1 MNVDRSWV
9 GAFARKRIYI
19 LTATLALLAVAA
31 GLFSPTFHA
40 RHLTA
45 SHSQSPL
52 SVALNPSGA
61 APEMQPQAISMIAGL
76 PLRFEP
82 NQGQAN
88 LDPTDPRARFIAR
101 GSGFA
106 LFLGTQGATLA
117 LHSSKANTSE
127 ALQMNLVGASTA
139 LAPLATDLLPG
150 RSNYI
155 LGNNPSRWRNNVPQF
170 AHVRYDNVYPGI
182 NLVFYGNQGQLEY
195 DFQVAPGADPTQAQ
209 LEFEGAKD
217 LEVHDGALV
226 IQAQNGSLRLQRPQ
240 VYQEI
245 AGRREPVEASFA
257 LRGPH
262 RVAFTVAAYD
272 HSREL
277 IIDPILTFST
287 YFGGSGDELNSQ
299 VTVDPAG
306 NIYLAGS
313 TNSADLPATPG
324 VFQSTLNSAANA
336 RNVYIAKISPPQA
349 GSAPGLVFMT
359 YLGGSGSDTPA
370 GIAVDAAGDTFVA
383 GTTTSANFP
392 TSTTPYQ
399 STPLPETSATR
410 LCPPPSAPC
419 HVFVTK
425 LNTTATAPL
434 SYSSYLSGN
443 GDDVASGMTI
453 DSAGFIYVTGTTTS
467 NDTATTQIQF
477 PASTIPNALPF
488 QANSV
493 GPIQF
498 FVTKVNTQAPTS
510 SSISYSTYFGGANFV
525 APLIA
530 NGGGIAV
537 DSNGNIYFTG
547 TTNFI
552 YTGCAGCSN
561 SDFPIKNAYQPC
573 LNQGPPATYTNPP
586 TCTNTNTTSMDA
598 FVAKLNPTAPQ
609 GTGQLQWSTYL
620 GGTNNDAGAGIAL
633 DSGAANVYVVGTT
646 NSTNVASA
654 TAIFGAFQ
662 PCLDAPTVPTGPC
675 PNALTTNDAFVARL
689 SNPAGNTVTNGS
701 LTYFSYLGGSGDE
714 AGLAITVDSASG
726 ALVTGLTQSTDFPV
740 VPATSNIQGTFGG
753 GTRDA
758 FVARLNTAALVGQG
772 QVSSWSSYFGGSG
785 DDEGTSIAID
795 VNQRAYFAGDT
806 DSPSPT
812 LHTAN
817 PLPANEGGG
826 YHSPGFD
833 AFVTQVSPASSLSIA
848 GVLTLGTNQ
857 TYISAGSPAT
867 FTYTLTNGGPD
878 LANNIVFTDDIRQST
893 TGVAVTF
900 NSASIT
906 GGGTGSC
913 SGGSTSTSVTCTLP
927 SLQSG
932 STATIQVVLT
942 PTPNGTGV
950 AETFNGG
957 TVLATAANG
966 VTSPTAS
973 VSAQMSDFTV
983 NVSPSS
989 VSIPNAGAP
998 ARYSVLVTPHPVF
1011 STGVSFGC
1019 SNLPAGTTCNFS
1031 PSTLNL
1037 LGSSPSSST
1046 LTIST
1051 TARPTTTGSLRQ
1063 FTHHFYAV
1071 WLCVPGLALFGL
1083 GANRRRRRILGIA
1096 LLLFLSLLIVLQPAC
1111 SHSTTQPPAAGTPAG
1126 TFPITITA
1134 NASGDSKSQ
1143 GVTLTVP

>member
-9 GAFARKRIYI
+9 GAFAGKRIHI
-19 LTATLALLAVAA
+19 LAATLALLAIAG
-31 GLFSPTFHA
+31 GLFSPTLHD
-40 RHLTA
+40 RRPSTG
-45 SHSQSPL
+45 SQPPL
-52 SVALNPSGA
+52 SVALNPSAAA
-61 APEMQPQAISMIAGL
+61 APDPRAQAISMIAGL

-88 LDPTDPRARFIAR
+88 LDPADSRARFIAR
-101 GSGFA
+101 GSGYA
-106 LFLGTQGATLA
+106 LFLGSQGATLA
-117 LHSSKANTSE
+117 LHSATTNTSD
-127 ALQMNLVGASTA
+127 ALQMNFVGASTA
-139 LAPLATDLLPG
+139 LAPAATDSLPG
-150 RSNYI
+150 KTNYI
-155 LGNNPSRWRNNVPQF
+155 LGNNPSRWRTNVPQF
-170 AHVRYDNVYPGI
+170 ARVRYDNVYPGI

-195 DFQVAPGADPTQAQ
+195 DFQVAPGADPAQAQ
-209 LEFEGAKD
+209 LEFEGAKH
-217 LEVHDGALV
+217 LEVQDGALV
-226 IQAQNGSLRLQRPQ
+226 IQAGNGSLRLERPQ
-240 VYQEI
+240 VYQQI
-245 AGRREPVEASFA
+245 AGRREPVEGNFT
-257 LRGPH
+257 LRGPN
-262 RVAFTVAAYD
+262 RVGFTVAAYD

-277 IIDPILTFST
+277 VIDPILTFST

-299 VTVDPAG
+299 VAVDPAG

-313 TNSADLPATPG
+313 TNSANLPVTPG
-324 VFQSTLNSAANA
+324 VLQSSLNSTANA
-336 RNVYIAKISPPQA
+336 RNVYIVKISPPQA
-349 GSAPGLVFMT
+349 GSVPGLLFMT
-359 YLGGSGSDTPA
+359 YLGGNGADTPV

-383 GTTTSANFP
+383 GTTTSTNFP
-392 TSTTPYQ
+392 VSSTPYQ
-399 STPLPETSATR
+399 SSPLPETSSTK
-410 LCPPPSAPC
+410 LCTAAPC

-425 LNTTATAPL
+425 LNTTATLPL

-467 NDTATTQIQF
+467 NNTATTQIQF
-477 PASTIPNALPF
+477 PASTIPNGLPF

-525 APLIA
+525 APLVA

-573 LNQGPPATYTNPP
+573 LNQGPPTVYTNPP
-586 TCTNTNTTSMDA
+586 TCTNTNTTSTDA
-598 FVAKLNPTAPQ
+598 FVAKLNPTGPQ

-620 GGTNNDAGAGIAL
+620 GGSNNDQGAGVAL

-646 NSTNVASA
+646 NSTNVTA
-654 TAIFGAFQ
+654 TTATFGAFQ
-662 PCLDAPTVPTGPC
+662 PCLDAPTVTTGAAC
-675 PNALTTNDAFVARL
+675 PNTLSTNDAYVARL

-714 AGLAITVDSASG
+714 SGLAITVDSASG
-726 ALVTGLTQSTDFPV
+726 ALVTGWTQSTDFPV
-740 VPATSNIQGTFGG
+740 VPTTNNIQGTPGG
-753 GTRDA
+753 GRDA

-772 QVSSWSSYFGGSG
+772 QVSSWSSYFGGTG
-785 DDEGTSIAID
+785 ADEGTSITID

-806 DSPSPT
+806 NSPPPT
-812 LHTAN
+812 LHVAN
-817 PLPANEGGG
+817 PLPTNEGGG
-826 YHSPGFD
+826 YQGGFD
-833 AFVTQVSPASSLSIA
+833 AFVTQVSPASSLSIT
-848 GVLTLGTNQ
+848 GVLSLGTNQ

-867 FTYTLTNGGPD
+867 FSYTLTNSGPD

-893 TGVAVTF
+893 TGVAVAF

-913 SGGSTSTSVTCTLP
+913 TGGSTSTSVTCTLP

-942 PTPNGTGV
+942 PTPSVSGV

-957 TVLATAANG
+957 TVIATAANG
-966 VTSPTAS
+966 VTSPSTS
-973 VSAQMSDFTV
+973 VSAQMSDFTI

-989 VSIPNAGAP
+989 VSIPAAGSP
-998 ARYSVLVTPHPVF
+998 GRYSVLVTPHPVF
-1011 STGVSFGC
+1011 STGVSFAC
-1019 SNLPAGTTCNFS
+1019 STSLPPGTTCNFS

-1051 TARPTTTGSLRQ
+1051 TPRPTTTTGSLSQ

-1083 GANRRRRRILGIA
+1083 GADRRRRRIMGIA

-1111 SHSTTQPPAAGTPAG
+1111 SHSTTQPPATGTPAG

-1134 NASGDSKSQ
+1134 TASGDSKSQ
-1143 GVTLTVP
+1143 GVTLIVP

>member
-1 MNVDRSWV
+1 VNVDRSWV
-9 GAFARKRIYI
+9 GAFAGKRIHI
-19 LTATLALLAVAA
+19 LAATLALLAIAG
-31 GLFSPTFHA
+31 GLFSPTLHD
-40 RHLTA
+40 RRPSTG
-45 SHSQSPL
+45 SQPPL
-52 SVALNPSGA
+52 SVALNPSAAA
-61 APEMQPQAISMIAGL
+61 APDPRAQAISMIAGL

-88 LDPTDPRARFIAR
+88 LDPADSRARFIAR
-101 GSGFA
+101 GSGYA
-106 LFLGTQGATLA
+106 LFLGSQGATLA
-117 LHSSKANTSE
+117 LHSATTNTSD
-127 ALQMNLVGASTA
+127 ALQMNFVGASTA
-139 LAPLATDLLPG
+139 LAPAATDSLPG
-150 RSNYI
+150 KTNYI
-155 LGNNPSRWRNNVPQF
+155 LGNNPSRWRTNVPQF
-170 AHVRYDNVYPGI
+170 ARVRYDNVYPGI

-195 DFQVAPGADPTQAQ
+195 DFQVAPGADPAQAQ
-209 LEFEGAKD
+209 LEFEGAKH
-217 LEVHDGALV
+217 LEVQDGALV
-226 IQAQNGSLRLQRPQ
+226 IQAGNGSLRLERPQ
-240 VYQEI
+240 VYQQI
-245 AGRREPVEASFA
+245 AGRREPVEGNFT
-257 LRGPH
+257 LRGPN
-262 RVAFTVAAYD
+262 RVGFTVAAYD

-277 IIDPILTFST
+277 VIDPILTFST

-299 VTVDPAG
+299 VAVDPAG

-313 TNSADLPATPG
+313 TNSANLPVTPG
-324 VFQSTLNSAANA
+324 VLQSSLNSTAKA
-336 RNVYIAKISPPQA
+336 RNVYIVKISPPQA
-349 GSAPGLVFMT
+349 GSVPGLLFMT
-359 YLGGSGSDTPA
+359 YLGGNGADTPV

-383 GTTTSANFP
+383 GTTTSTNFP
-392 TSTTPYQ
+392 VSSTPYQ
-399 STPLPETSATR
+399 SSPLPETSSTK
-410 LCPPPSAPC
+410 LCTAAPC

-425 LNTTATAPL
+425 LNTTATLPL

-467 NDTATTQIQF
+467 NNTATTQIQF
-477 PASTIPNALPF
+477 PASTIPNGLPF

-525 APLIA
+525 APLVA

-573 LNQGPPATYTNPP
+573 LNQGPPTVYTNPP
-586 TCTNTNTTSMDA
+586 TCTNTNTTSTDA
-598 FVAKLNPTAPQ
+598 FVAKLNPTGPQ

-620 GGTNNDAGAGIAL
+620 GGSNNDQGAGVAL

-646 NSTNVASA
+646 NSTNVTA
-654 TAIFGAFQ
+654 TTATFGAFQ
-662 PCLDAPTVPTGPC
+662 PCLDAPTVTTGAAC
-675 PNALTTNDAFVARL
+675 PNTLSTNDAYVARL

-714 AGLAITVDSASG
+714 SGLAITVDSASG
-726 ALVTGLTQSTDFPV
+726 ALVTGWTQSTDFPV
-740 VPATSNIQGTFGG
+740 VPTTNNIQGTPGG
-753 GTRDA
+753 GRDA

-772 QVSSWSSYFGGSG
+772 QVSSWSSYFGGTG
-785 DDEGTSIAID
+785 ADEGTSITID

-806 DSPSPT
+806 NSPPPT
-812 LHTAN
+812 LHVAN
-817 PLPANEGGG
+817 PLPTNEGGG
-826 YHSPGFD
+826 YQGGFD
-833 AFVTQVSPASSLSIA
+833 AFVTQVSPASSLSIT
-848 GVLTLGTNQ
+848 GVLSLGTNQ

-867 FTYTLTNGGPD
+867 FSYTLTNSGPD

-893 TGVAVTF
+893 TGVAVAF

-913 SGGSTSTSVTCTLP
+913 TGGSTSTSVTCTLP

-942 PTPNGTGV
+942 PTPSVSGV

-957 TVLATAANG
+957 TVIATAANG
-966 VTSPTAS
+966 VTSPSTS
-973 VSAQMSDFTV
+973 VSAQMSDFTI

-989 VSIPNAGAP
+989 VSIPAAGSP
-998 ARYSVLVTPHPVF
+998 GRYSVLVTPHPVF
-1011 STGVSFGC
+1011 STGVSFAC
-1019 SNLPAGTTCNFS
+1019 STSLPPGTTCNFS

-1051 TARPTTTGSLRQ
+1051 TPRPTTTTGSLSQ

-1083 GANRRRRRILGIA
+1083 GADRRRRRIMGIA

-1111 SHSTTQPPAAGTPAG
+1111 SHSTTQPPATGTPAG

-1134 NASGDSKSQ
+1134 TASGDSKSQ
-1143 GVTLTVP
+1143 GVTLIVP